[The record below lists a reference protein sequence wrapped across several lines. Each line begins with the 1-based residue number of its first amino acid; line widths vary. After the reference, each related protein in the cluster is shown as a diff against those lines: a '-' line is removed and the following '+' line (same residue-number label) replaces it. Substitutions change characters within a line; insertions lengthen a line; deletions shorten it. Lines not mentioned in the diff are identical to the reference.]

1 MGRARIIADLV
12 GFSTDSGVLNF
23 GADKE
28 ITLTHDPDDGLILK
42 HAATADD
49 SFPELTFQTGDTDIA
64 VNDLLGRINFQAPDE
79 GAGTDA
85 ILVAGA
91 IAAISEGDFS
101 SSANATSLIFQTGA
115 SETATTKMTLSSG
128 GNLDV
133 TGDITGSTLNADGD
147 TAAGDNAAI
156 GFTSTE
162 GLILTGQGSTN
173 DVTIKNDADAD
184 VIEIPTGTVNVTMAG
199 DASIGDDLLLLSD
212 AAVLNFGADSEIK
225 LTHVHNTGLLLT
237 DSGGTPTLQF
247 HDANES
253 ISSDG
258 GHLIFTS
265 NGVAFDFPSADGS
278 DGQVL
283 KTDGSG
289 VLSFVTAGSSNPSSA
304 DGEALGSASLEWSDL
319 FLADAGTIQFGNDQD
334 VILTHV
340 ADTGLLLSGTNVI
353 QFNDAS
359 QNIGAPSNAILDI
372 NATDEIELN
381 ATLVD
386 VNANL
391 DVSGTIVGAST
402 LSATTGTFS
411 GVLKTDDATEATSTT
426 DGSLQTDGGL
436 SVVKDAVFGDDIKLL
451 SDSAVIHFGADSDI
465 TLTHAADTSLATNG
479 VMIATTF
486 EPTADTAAGDNA
498 AIGYTAAEG
507 LILTGQGSTNDVTIK
522 NDADTEVMG
531 VATGATVVDFASGPT
546 VADVAI
552 KVAGK
557 ESIWVPAGAMYPST
571 TNPCSDLTQV
581 ETTAL
586 RPDLKVLDFAT
597 GADEFAQFTI
607 AFPKSWNEGTVT
619 FQPFWTVTGTDTG
632 TVAWQLGGIAVSSDD
647 TINTA
652 FGTLVAT
659 TALAHSGTSND
670 LMVSVESGA
679 VTIAGS
685 PAAGDCCFF
694 QINRDISADNQ
705 AGDARLLGLK
715 LFFTTDAANDA

>member
-289 VLSFVTAGSSNPSSA
+289 VLSFVTASANTPSSA
-304 DGEALGSASLEWSDL
+304 DGQALGSASLEWSDL

-498 AIGYTAAEG
+498 AIGFTSAEG

-522 NDADTEVMG
+522 NDAD
-531 VATGATVVDFASGPT
+531 
-546 VADVAI
+546 ADVAVI
-552 KVAGK
+552 PTGTTNFGFNSGFGSASTAYGVRAWINFDGSGTISINASGGVSSLTDIANAAYQVNFATAMPDTNFAMCISTRIHGFDRTEIVAR
-557 ESIWVPAGAMYPST
+557 ST
-571 TNPCSDLTQV
+571 TSCQV
-581 ETTAL
+581 
-586 RPDLKVLDFAT
+586 
-597 GADEFAQFTI
+597 
-607 AFPKSWNEGTVT
+607 GTFNV
-619 FQPFWTVTGTDTG
+619 
-632 TVAWQLGGIAVSSDD
+632 
-647 TINTA
+647 
-652 FGTLVAT
+652 
-659 TALAHSGTSND
+659 
-670 LMVSVESGA
+670 SGA
-679 VTIAGS
+679 GTEFDPVNVI
-685 PAAGDCCFF
+685 FV
-694 QINRDISADNQ
+694 R
-705 AGDARLLGLK
+705 
-715 LFFTTDAANDA
+715 

>member
-289 VLSFVTAGSSNPSSA
+289 VLSFVTASANTPSSA
-304 DGEALGSASLEWSDL
+304 DGQALGSASLEWSDL

-486 EPTADTAAGDNA
+486 EPTGDTAAGDNA
-498 AIGYTAAEG
+498 AMGYTAAEG

-522 NDADTEVMG
+522 NDADADVIEIP
-531 VATGATVVDFASGPT
+531 TGTTNVT
-546 VADVAI
+546 VAGNLGVGGTAVANTDTDTSNTGN
-552 KVAGK
+552 VTLDF
-557 ESIWVPAGAMYPST
+557 GANQNFVLTLTGNTTLVNPST
-571 TNPCSDLTQV
+571 EQV
-581 ETTAL
+581 GQSGFIVCIQ
-586 RPDLKVLDFAT
+586 DGT
-597 GADEFAQFTI
+597 GSRTL
-607 AFPKSWNEGTVT
+607 SL
-619 FQPFWTVTGTDTG
+619 GTDYETAG
-632 TVAWQLGGIAVSSDD
+632 GAGITLTSTASATDIIPYVVA
-647 TINTA
+647 
-652 FGTLVAT
+652 
-659 TALAHSGTSND
+659 
-670 LMVSVESGA
+670 
-679 VTIAGS
+679 
-685 PAAGDCCFF
+685 AAGR
-694 QINRDISADNQ
+694 I
-705 AGDARLLGLK
+705 LLGAPQLA
-715 LFFTTDAANDA
+715 FS

>member
-225 LTHVHNTGLLLT
+225 LTHVHNTGLLLN
-237 DSGGTPTLQF
+237 
-247 HDANES
+247 A
-253 ISSDG
+253 
-258 GHLIFTS
+258 
-265 NGVAFDFPSADGS
+265 
-278 DGQVL
+278 
-283 KTDGSG
+283 
-289 VLSFVTAGSSNPSSA
+289 
-304 DGEALGSASLEWSDL
+304 AS
-319 FLADAGTIQFGNDQD
+319 
-334 VILTHV
+334 
-340 ADTGLLLSGTNVI
+340 VI
-353 QFNDAS
+353 QFRDSAI
-359 QNIGAPSNAILDI
+359 NIGSPADGDLDI
-372 NATDEIELN
+372 NADDEIELN

-391 DVSGTIVGAST
+391 DVSGTITSGGVITGTAFTAGSAVLAEAELELLDGLTAGTAIASKVVTTDANIDSTGMRNLTISGEIDAATGDFSGAVDVAG
-402 LSATTGTFS
+402 ATTTAAITAS
-411 GVLKTDDATEATSTT
+411 GIIKTDDATEATSTT